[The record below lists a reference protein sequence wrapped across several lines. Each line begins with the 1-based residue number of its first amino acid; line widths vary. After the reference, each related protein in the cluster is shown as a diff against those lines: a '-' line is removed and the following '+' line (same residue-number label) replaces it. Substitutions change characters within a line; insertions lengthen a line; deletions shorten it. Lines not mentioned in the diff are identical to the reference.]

1 MLDRIS
7 RGQHLLE
14 LWPPQDPLDRRID
27 RRRLRNG
34 HKNQHK
40 LSVLTARFRNAL
52 KKSVE
57 GIIEAGRVLIEAKNE
72 LEHGQFT
79 DWVVNELRFGTRKV
93 GVRDADIRKAE
104 MLMFLARNDVI
115 SNPCHWHDFPP
126 SPRTLWELTQIRPK
140 QRLLELIANGTINS
154 GMTREEAVA
163 LRHRTSQERSPK
175 PKLKREI
182 AALLDVCII
191 LGGGDGVLAH
201 IRDLK
206 DVSDLPPAEE
216 FDRAARWVKRKLA
229 ECRRRE

>member
-1 MLDRIS
+1 MLERIALHENLGEWHPS
-7 RGQHLLE
+7 RKASN
-14 LWPPQDPLDRRID
+14 
-27 RRRLRNG
+27 RRRQSGSESQDRLN
-34 HKNQHK
+34 
-40 LSVLTARFRNAL
+40 VLTTRFRNAL

-57 GIIEAGRVLIEAKNE
+57 GIIEAGRVLIEAKSE
-72 LEHGQFT
+72 LEHGQFS
-79 DWVVNELRFGTRKV
+79 DWVVQELRFG
-93 GVRDADIRKAE
+93 IRKEGSRESDLRKAD

-140 QRLLELIANGTINS
+140 QRLLELIASGAVNS

-163 LRHRTSQERSPK
+163 LRLKTSQSRSPT

-182 AALLDVCII
+182 AALLEVCII

-206 DVSDLPPAEE
+206 DVSNLPPAKE
-216 FDRAARWVKRKLA
+216 FDRAARWARQKLA
-229 ECRRRE
+229 ARRQSE